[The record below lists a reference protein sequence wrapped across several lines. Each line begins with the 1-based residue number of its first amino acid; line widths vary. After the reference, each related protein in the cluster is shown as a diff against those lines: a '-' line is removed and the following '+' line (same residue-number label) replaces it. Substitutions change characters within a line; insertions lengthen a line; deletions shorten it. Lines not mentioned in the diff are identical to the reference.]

1 MCSRRDRS
9 REKKWTFRD
18 EAEFDRWTGQ
28 FLAAARR
35 RGTAMFLDSQLPGHE
50 ASRPGYIASDPVVSV
65 RVAAGMRAWE
75 TMRQFREKYPE
86 WMFGWFSYDLK
97 NETERLVSEH
107 PDPVGL
113 PDLYFFIPGIL
124 LETDRNVL
132 EIRLIKGEL
141 VSDEL
146 PFTVLPPEE
155 PAGGSGTVT
164 GSQST
169 KSVPGSLA
177 TGSHSEDLSGLHS
190 RESYRIGPLE
200 SADGWELYR
209 RNVLR
214 IKEYIA
220 RGDTYEVNLTHPLR
234 ARFEGDSLALL
245 ASMRK
250 TGPVPFAAWIS
261 HEGVEVCCASPERFL
276 QRRGDTVRSQPI
288 KGTSPRGATP
298 EEDRRIIDDILK
310 KEKNRA
316 ENVMIVDLVR
326 HDLGQLARTGT
337 VRTEALL
344 EVQTFA
350 TVHQLVSTIS
360 AELPEGTPS
369 VDVIRSCFP
378 MGSMTGAP
386 KIRTMQII
394 EELES
399 YRRGL
404 YSGAIGYFTP
414 DDDFDLNV
422 VIRTAI
428 IRQNRLHYPV
438 GGAVTA
444 DSDPREEWEETWLK
458 AQALGFDRPGR

>member
-28 FLAAARR
+28 FLAAARG
-35 RGTAMFLDSQLPGHE
+35 RGTAMFLDSQLAGHE

-75 TMRQFREKYPE
+75 TLRQFREKYPE

-97 NETERLVSEH
+97 NEIEQLVSGH

-113 PDLYFFIPGIL
+113 PDLYFFVPGIL
-124 LETDRNVL
+124 LETDRNSL
-132 EIRLIKGEL
+132 EIRMIKGE
-141 VSDEL
+141 SFPEIL
-146 PFTVLPPEE
+146 PFTVLPPG
-155 PAGGSGTVT
+155 A
-164 GSQST
+164 
-169 KSVPGSLA
+169 PGSYQLGA
-177 TGSHSEDLSGLHS
+177 LQSV
-190 RESYRIGPLE
+190 
-200 SADGWELYR
+200 DGWDRYR

-214 IKEYIA
+214 IKEYIT
-220 RGDTYEVNLTHPLR
+220 RGDTYEVNLTHPLK
-234 ARFEGDSLALL
+234 ARFEGDSLALF
-245 ASMRK
+245 ASMREA
-250 TGPVPFAAWIS
+250 GPVPFAAWLS
-261 HEGVEVCCASPERFL
+261 HDGVDVCCASPERFL
-276 QRRGDTVRSQPI
+276 ERKGLRVRSQPI
-288 KGTSPRGATP
+288 KGTSPRGANP
-298 EEDRRIIDDILK
+298 EEDRRIINDILK

-326 HDLGQLARTGT
+326 HDLGQLAKTGT
-337 VRTEALL
+337 VRTDALL

-360 AELPEGTPS
+360 AELPAGTPS

-414 DDDFDLNV
+414 DDNFDLNV

-428 IRQNRLHYPV
+428 IKDDTLFYPV
-438 GGAVTA
+438 GGAITA
-444 DSDPREEWEETWLK
+444 DSEPREEWEETWLK
-458 AQALGFDRPGR
+458 AQALGTPSS

>member
-1 MCSRRDRS
+1 MCRRGERTRERS
-9 REKKWTFRD
+9 WTFERMD
-18 EAEFDRWTGQ
+18 SFDRWTERY
-28 FLAAARR
+28 LSAARE
-35 RGTAMFLDSQLPGHE
+35 RGTVVFLDSQLPGHA
-50 ASRPGYIASDPVVSV
+50 ASGPGYIASDPVVSV
-65 RVAAGMRAWE
+65 RVPAGMRAWE
-75 TMRQFREKYPE
+75 AIGEFRRKHPD
-86 WMFGWFSYDLK
+86 WMFGWLGYDLK

-113 PDLYFFIPGIL
+113 PDLYFFVPGVL
-124 LETDRNVL
+124 LQTDREAL
-132 EIRLIKGEL
+132 EVRVIRGEPQ
-141 VSDEL
+141 EEML
-146 PFTVLPPEE
+146 PGPGDGQVGQAGETGDSGQTDQAGHAVQSGQEAPETARVE
-155 PAGGSGTVT
+155 C
-164 GSQST
+164 
-169 KSVPGSLA
+169 
-177 TGSHSEDLSGLHS
+177 
-190 RESYRIGPLE
+190 RIGPLE
-200 SADGWELYR
+200 SADGWERYR
-209 RNVLR
+209 RNVLQV
-214 IKEYIA
+214 KEYIA
-220 RGDTYEVNLTHPLR
+220 RGDTYEVNLTHPLQ
-234 ARFEGDSLALL
+234 ARFEGDSLALF

-250 TGPVPFAAWIS
+250 TGPVPFASWIS

-276 QRRGDTVRSQPI
+276 QRRGDKVRSQPI

-458 AQALGFDRPGR
+458 AQALGVNRPGRG